1 MNCRTFVNGKI
12 FTGENETAFT
22 DSITVDDGKIVAI
35 GEKGRGEIIDL
46 QGQTVLPGLIDNHT
60 HPKYIADALHGA
72 ACTPPLVN
80 SISEMQ
86 EALRHTPEYGQ
97 GPDVW
102 IEGWG
107 FDESKLAEHRSP
119 TRDDLDQVS
128 TTQPIFLYRSDCHSS
143 VGNSR
148 ALELAGIDEN
158 TPDPAGGKI
167 EKDASGRPTGFMRE
181 VAASQLLIRAK
192 SALSY
197 ENDVANLV
205 KSSSHYLENGLVAIG
220 EMMGRLH
227 PYATLSLY
235 QDAYK
240 QGFKPKSAIYYVA
253 DEVAGPLEIEKSDR
267 LRVAG
272 LKVFMD
278 GSISGETALMK
289 DAFPSGKKGVALTS
303 EDRLREIIAYARE
316 NKLQVAVHAMGDAA
330 IQRVIDVCQDLDPW
344 LEGQPSVRIEHAS
357 LLSDSMLKE
366 LTGAKV
372 GLAVSTQPIFF
383 FAEEDSYRHF
393 LSADQLKMAYRIK
406 SLDKEN
412 ILFSL
417 SSDAPCTPWA
427 EPDSPFYGIYAAVT
441 RHTAA
446 GGFINEDEGIPVARA
461 ILAYTRDAAK
471 MGGFVNNGTLTPGK
485 DADFV
490 ILDRDIFSRKAEDL
504 AKVKPASTWI
514 GGEKV
519 WSKEEK

>member
-1 MNCRTFVNGKI
+1 M
-12 FTGENETAFT
+12 
-22 DSITVDDGKIVAI
+22 
-35 GEKGRGEIIDL
+35 
-46 QGQTVLPGLIDNHT
+46 
-60 HPKYIADALHGA
+60 
-72 ACTPPLVN
+72 VN

-97 GPDVW
+97 GLDVW

-148 ALELAGIDEN
+148 ALELAGIDEH

-167 EKDASGRPTGFMRE
+167 EKD
-181 VAASQLLIRAK
+181 
-192 SALSY
+192 
-197 ENDVANLV
+197 
-205 KSSSHYLENGLVAIG
+205 
-220 EMMGRLH
+220 
-227 PYATLSLY
+227 
-235 QDAYK
+235 
-240 QGFKPKSAIYYVA
+240 YYVA

-366 LTGAKV
+366 LKGATI

-383 FAEEDSYRHF
+383 LGEEDFYRLF
-393 LSADQLKMAYRIK
+393 LSADQLKMAYRIN

-417 SSDAPCTPWA
+417 SSDAPWA

-446 GGFINEDEGIPVARA
+446 GGFINEDEGIPVVRA

-490 ILDRDIFSRKAEDL
+490 ILDRDIFSQKAEDL

-514 GGEKV
+514 GREKV
-519 WSKEEK
+519 WSQEKK

>member
-1 MNCRTFVNGKI
+1 MHSKRFINGKI
-12 FTGENETAFT
+12 FLGTSETAFA
-22 DSITVDDGKIVAI
+22 DSLTVVDGKIAPDNAVS
-35 GEKGRGEIIDL
+35 EPDEVIDL
-46 QGQTVLPGLIDNHT
+46 HGATVVPGLIDNHT

-80 SISEMQ
+80 SIPEMQ
-86 EALRHTPEYGQ
+86 EALRHTPEYGK
-97 GPDVW
+97 GADVW

-119 TRDDLDQVS
+119 NRDDLDQVS

-167 EKDASGRPTGFMRE
+167 EKDENGRPTGFMRE

-197 ENDVANLV
+197 ENDVNNLV
-205 KSSSHYLENGLVAIG
+205 NSSEHYLENGIVAIG

-227 PYATLSLY
+227 PYASLKLY

-240 QGFKPKSAIYYVA
+240 AGFKPKSAIYYVA
-253 DEVAGPLEIEKSDR
+253 DEVDGPLEIAQTDR

-278 GSISGETALMK
+278 GSISGETAYMK
-289 DAFPSGKKGVALTS
+289 AGFPSGKKGVCLTS
-303 EDRLREIIAYARE
+303 QARLKEIIDYARA
-316 NKLQVAVHAMGDAA
+316 NHLQVAVHAMGDEAV
-330 IQRVIDVCQDLDPW
+330 QNVIDVCQDLDPW
-344 LEGQPSVRIEHAS
+344 LDGMPSVRIEHAS
-357 LLSDSMLKE
+357 LISDQMFEQLKK
-366 LTGAKV
+366 AKI
-372 GLAVSTQPIFF
+372 GLGISTQSIFF
-383 FAEEDSYRHF
+383 FAEEDSYRQF
-393 LSADQLKMAYRIK
+393 LSKNQLKLAYRIK
-406 SLDKEN
+406 TMEKEAP
-412 ILFSL
+412 IVSL

-427 EPDSPFYGIYAAVT
+427 EPDSPFYGMYAAVT
-441 RHTAA
+441 RKTA
-446 GGFINEDEGIPVARA
+446 GGGTINADEA
-461 ILAYTRDAAK
+461 ISLPQALLAYTRDAAI
-471 MGGFVNNGTLTPGK
+471 MGGFTQNGTLEAGK

-490 ILDRDIFSRKAEDL
+490 VLNKDLFSQKADDL
-504 AKVKPASTWI
+504 TAVHADQTWI
-514 GGEKV
+514 GGELVYQRK
-519 WSKEEK
+519 

>member
-1 MNCRTFVNGKI
+1 M
-12 FTGENETAFT
+12 
-22 DSITVDDGKIVAI
+22 
-35 GEKGRGEIIDL
+35 
-46 QGQTVLPGLIDNHT
+46 
-60 HPKYIADALHGA
+60 HGA

-86 EALRHTPEYGQ
+86 EALCHTPEYGQ
-97 GPDVW
+97 GLDVW

-148 ALELAGIDEN
+148 ALELAGIDEH

-167 EKDASGRPTGFMRE
+167 EKD
-181 VAASQLLIRAK
+181 
-192 SALSY
+192 
-197 ENDVANLV
+197 
-205 KSSSHYLENGLVAIG
+205 
-220 EMMGRLH
+220 
-227 PYATLSLY
+227 
-235 QDAYK
+235 
-240 QGFKPKSAIYYVA
+240 YYVA
-253 DEVAGPLEIEKSDR
+253 DEVAAPLEIEKSDR

-330 IQRVIDVCQDLDPW
+330 IQRVIDVCQNLDPW

-366 LTGAKV
+366 LKGATI

-383 FAEEDSYRHF
+383 FAEEDFYRQF

-446 GGFINEDEGIPVARA
+446 GGFINEDEGIPVVRA

-490 ILDRDIFSRKAEDL
+490 ILDRDIFSQKAEDL

-519 WSKEEK
+519 WSQEKK

>member
-1 MNCRTFVNGKI
+1 MKRRTFINGKI
-12 FTGENETAFT
+12 FTGTSENDFV
-22 DSITVDDGKIVAI
+22 DSLVVEDGKIVSA
-35 GEKGRGEIIDL
+35 GGDPGEIVDL
-46 QGQTVLPGLIDNHT
+46 KGQTVLPGLIDNHT

-80 SISEMQ
+80 SISELQ
-86 EALRHTPEYGQ
+86 EALRQTPEYGQ
-97 GPDVW
+97 GPNVW

-148 ALELAGIDEN
+148 ALELAGIDEH

-167 EKDASGRPTGFMRE
+167 ERDASGRPTGFMRE

-205 KSSSHYLENGLVAIG
+205 KSSDHYLANGLVAIG

-227 PYATLSLY
+227 PYASLSLY

-240 QGFKPKSAIYYVA
+240 AGFKPKSAIYYVA
-253 DEVAGPLEIEKSDR
+253 DELSGPLEIAKGDR

-289 DAFPSGKKGVALTS
+289 EPFPSGKKGVSLTS
-303 EDRLREIIAYARE
+303 AARLEEIIAYARE
-316 NKLQVAVHAMGDAA
+316 NGLQVAVHAMGDAA
-330 IQRVIDVCQDLDPW
+330 IQRVIDVCRDLDPW
-344 LEGQPSVRIEHAS
+344 LAGQPSVRIEHAS
-357 LLSDSMLKE
+357 LLSDQMIKE
-366 LTGAKV
+366 LKAAKI

-383 FAEEDSYRHF
+383 FAEEESYQQF
-393 LSADQLKMAYRIK
+393 LAADQLRLAYRIK
-406 SLDKEN
+406 SLEEGGV
-412 ILFSL
+412 LFSL

-441 RHTAA
+441 RRTAS
-446 GGFINEDEGIPVARA
+446 GGFINEDEGISVPQAV
-461 ILAYTRDAAK
+461 LAYTRDAAK

-490 ILDRDIFSRKAEDL
+490 ILDRDIFAQKAADL
-504 AKVKPASTWI
+504 AQVKAASTWI

-519 WSKEEK
+519 WSREAAK

>member
-1 MNCRTFVNGKI
+1 M
-12 FTGENETAFT
+12 
-22 DSITVDDGKIVAI
+22 
-35 GEKGRGEIIDL
+35 
-46 QGQTVLPGLIDNHT
+46 
-60 HPKYIADALHGA
+60 HGA

-97 GPDVW
+97 GLDVW

-148 ALELAGIDEN
+148 TLELAGIDEH

-167 EKDASGRPTGFMRE
+167 EKD
-181 VAASQLLIRAK
+181 
-192 SALSY
+192 
-197 ENDVANLV
+197 
-205 KSSSHYLENGLVAIG
+205 
-220 EMMGRLH
+220 
-227 PYATLSLY
+227 
-235 QDAYK
+235 
-240 QGFKPKSAIYYVA
+240 YYVA

-366 LTGAKV
+366 LKGSTI

-383 FAEEDSYRHF
+383 FAEEDSYRQF

-417 SSDAPCTPWA
+417 SSDAPWA

-446 GGFINEDEGIPVARA
+446 GGFINEDEGIPVVRA

-490 ILDRDIFSRKAEDL
+490 ILDRDIFSQKAEDL

-514 GGEKV
+514 GREKV
-519 WSKEEK
+519 WSQEKK

>member
-1 MNCRTFVNGKI
+1 M
-12 FTGENETAFT
+12 
-22 DSITVDDGKIVAI
+22 
-35 GEKGRGEIIDL
+35 
-46 QGQTVLPGLIDNHT
+46 
-60 HPKYIADALHGA
+60 
-72 ACTPPLVN
+72 VN

-97 GPDVW
+97 GLDVW

-148 ALELAGIDEN
+148 ALELAGIDEH
-158 TPDPAGGKI
+158 TPDPAGGTI
-167 EKDASGRPTGFMRE
+167 EKD
-181 VAASQLLIRAK
+181 
-192 SALSY
+192 
-197 ENDVANLV
+197 
-205 KSSSHYLENGLVAIG
+205 
-220 EMMGRLH
+220 
-227 PYATLSLY
+227 
-235 QDAYK
+235 
-240 QGFKPKSAIYYVA
+240 YYVA

-366 LTGAKV
+366 LKGATI

-383 FAEEDSYRHF
+383 FGEEDFYRLF
-393 LSADQLKMAYRIK
+393 LSADQLKMAYRIN

-417 SSDAPCTPWA
+417 SSDAPWA

-446 GGFINEDEGIPVARA
+446 GGFINEDEGIPVVRA

-490 ILDRDIFSRKAEDL
+490 ILDRDIFSQKAEDL

-514 GGEKV
+514 GREKV
-519 WSKEEK
+519 WSQEKK

>member
-1 MNCRTFVNGKI
+1 M
-12 FTGENETAFT
+12 
-22 DSITVDDGKIVAI
+22 
-35 GEKGRGEIIDL
+35 
-46 QGQTVLPGLIDNHT
+46 
-60 HPKYIADALHGA
+60 
-72 ACTPPLVN
+72 VN

-97 GPDVW
+97 GLDVW

-148 ALELAGIDEN
+148 ALELAGIDEH

-167 EKDASGRPTGFMRE
+167 EKDASGRPTGFIRE
-181 VAASQLLIRAK
+181 VAVSQLLIRAK

-235 QDAYK
+235 QDACK

-289 DAFPSGKKGVALTS
+289 EMPS
-303 EDRLREIIAYARE
+303 
-316 NKLQVAVHAMGDAA
+316 H
-330 IQRVIDVCQDLDPW
+330 
-344 LEGQPSVRIEHAS
+344 
-357 LLSDSMLKE
+357 
-366 LTGAKV
+366 
-372 GLAVSTQPIFF
+372 
-383 FAEEDSYRHF
+383 
-393 LSADQLKMAYRIK
+393 
-406 SLDKEN
+406 
-412 ILFSL
+412 
-417 SSDAPCTPWA
+417 
-427 EPDSPFYGIYAAVT
+427 
-441 RHTAA
+441 
-446 GGFINEDEGIPVARA
+446 
-461 ILAYTRDAAK
+461 
-471 MGGFVNNGTLTPGK
+471 
-485 DADFV
+485 
-490 ILDRDIFSRKAEDL
+490 L
-504 AKVKPASTWI
+504 AKRAWH
-514 GGEKV
+514 
-519 WSKEEK
+519 

>member
-1 MNCRTFVNGKI
+1 M
-12 FTGENETAFT
+12 
-22 DSITVDDGKIVAI
+22 
-35 GEKGRGEIIDL
+35 
-46 QGQTVLPGLIDNHT
+46 
-60 HPKYIADALHGA
+60 HGA

-97 GPDVW
+97 GLDVW

-148 ALELAGIDEN
+148 ALELAGIDEY

-167 EKDASGRPTGFMRE
+167 EKD
-181 VAASQLLIRAK
+181 
-192 SALSY
+192 
-197 ENDVANLV
+197 
-205 KSSSHYLENGLVAIG
+205 
-220 EMMGRLH
+220 
-227 PYATLSLY
+227 
-235 QDAYK
+235 
-240 QGFKPKSAIYYVA
+240 YYVA
-253 DEVAGPLEIEKSDR
+253 DEVAAPLEIEKSDR

-366 LTGAKV
+366 LKGATI

-383 FAEEDSYRHF
+383 FAEEDFYRQF

-417 SSDAPCTPWA
+417 SSDAPWA

-446 GGFINEDEGIPVARA
+446 GGFINEDEGIPVVRA

-490 ILDRDIFSRKAEDL
+490 ILDRDIFSQKAEDL

-519 WSKEEK
+519 WSQEKK

>member
-1 MNCRTFVNGKI
+1 M
-12 FTGENETAFT
+12 
-22 DSITVDDGKIVAI
+22 
-35 GEKGRGEIIDL
+35 
-46 QGQTVLPGLIDNHT
+46 
-60 HPKYIADALHGA
+60 HGA

-97 GPDVW
+97 GLDVW

-148 ALELAGIDEN
+148 ALELAGIDEH

-167 EKDASGRPTGFMRE
+167 EKD
-181 VAASQLLIRAK
+181 
-192 SALSY
+192 
-197 ENDVANLV
+197 
-205 KSSSHYLENGLVAIG
+205 
-220 EMMGRLH
+220 
-227 PYATLSLY
+227 
-235 QDAYK
+235 
-240 QGFKPKSAIYYVA
+240 YYVA

-366 LTGAKV
+366 LKGPTI

-383 FAEEDSYRHF
+383 FAEEDFYRQF

-446 GGFINEDEGIPVARA
+446 GGFINEDEGIPVVRA

-490 ILDRDIFSRKAEDL
+490 ILDRDIFSQKAEDL

-519 WSKEEK
+519 WSQEKK